1 MGNIGA
7 IFVIIKIIYEKL
19 DASSSLFAA
28 KQRRRRQRE
37 EYAGVIHMGRVIEI
51 TDFSAPELD
60 IYARLTE
67 NQLVN
72 RADPANALFI
82 AESPVVI
89 ERALDAG
96 CEPVSFLMETK
107 HVTGKGS
114 GILARCAD
122 VPVYAAEL
130 PVLTQLTGFHLTR
143 GMLCAMRR
151 PKLPTVEELCVGAT
165 RVAVLENVMNPTNI
179 GAIFRSAA
187 ALGMD
192 AVLLTA
198 AGSDPLYRRAVRVSM
213 GTVFQIPWTYL
224 PEGEDWTETLRNL
237 GFKTAAMAL
246 RDDSLSIADP
256 VLTRAEKLAIVLG
269 TEGDG
274 LASSTIAECDYT
286 VRIPMSHGVDSL
298 NVAAASAVAFYQL
311 GKLEKN

>member
-1 MGNIGA
+1 MPN
-7 IFVIIKIIYEKL
+7 VIPI
-19 DASSSLFAA
+19 D
-28 KQRRRRQRE
+28 
-37 EYAGVIHMGRVIEI
+37 
-51 TDFSAPELD
+51 DFSAPELD
-60 IYARLTE
+60 VYARLTE
-67 NQLVN
+67 NQLLF
-72 RADPANALFI
+72 RGRPEMALFV

-96 CEPVSFLMETK
+96 CVPVSFLMETK

-114 GILARCAD
+114 ALIARCGD

-130 PVLTQLTGFHLTR
+130 DVLTQLTGFHLTR

-151 PKLPTVEELCVGAT
+151 PVLPTVEELCRNAR

-192 AVLLTA
+192 AVLLTS

-224 PEGEDWTETLRNL
+224 PQDIPYTYCLKEL

-246 RDDSLSIADP
+246 REDSLSIADP
-256 VLTRAEKLAIVLG
+256 RLAAEERLAIVLG

-274 LASSTIAECDYT
+274 LASDTIAACDYT

-311 GKLEKN
+311 GKTDC